1 MSGREPTEPME
12 VHKWV
17 VAGTVLTG
25 TIMAVLDA
33 SIVNV
38 ALPSMTGT
46 FGASV
51 EEITWVVTGYILA
64 QVIMMPLTALLSAR
78 FGRRNF
84 YLFSLALFTL
94 SSMFCGVAQTLPV
107 MVFFRVLQGLAG
119 GVLTIVSQAILRESF
134 PPEEQAMAMG
144 MYGLGVV
151 VAPAVGPTLGGWI
164 TDSFTWPW
172 VFYVNVP
179 IGFLSIVLV
188 SRFIH
193 DPPYLVRRKGNIDL
207 TGVAFLA
214 VGLGALQLMLEQGQ
228 RNDWFA
234 SNYIDTLAVAAAMGL
249 ALFVWWEIR
258 SKDPAVNLRLLKN
271 VPFTSATAL
280 GAVLGAGLFGTLFLL
295 PMFLQRLLGYTAML
309 SGEALIP
316 RSLAMAVI
324 MPLGGRVYNRLG
336 PRLLVGAGLAVSA
349 YSFWELSHL
358 TMDTGF
364 WDIFW
369 PQMWQGVGFALIFLS
384 LSTAA
389 LAYIP
394 KPEMTQAAGL
404 YNVVRQVFGSVGIAA
419 SASILTRS
427 TIQYHAI
434 LGESITPYHAP
445 AQEFIRGATARL
457 GGMGADPATSHLMAL
472 KILDLRVTQQAAV
485 LAYNHVFSLVA
496 VLFLVS
502 IPLVFLLTAGGP
514 PPAPRS
520 AAGGRPSPEA
530 SPGSPAGPVSAE

>member
-1 MSGREPTEPME
+1 MSGDRIQERPE

-84 YLFSLALFTL
+84 YLFSLALFTV
-94 SSMFCGVAQTLPV
+94 SSMFCGVARTLPL
-107 MVFFRVLQGLAG
+107 MVFFRILQGVGG

-193 DPPYLVRRKGNIDL
+193 DPPYLVRRKGRIDL
-207 TGVAFLA
+207 RGVAALA
-214 VGLGALQLMLEQGQ
+214 VGLGSFQLLLEQGQ
-228 RNDWFA
+228 RNDWFE
-234 SNYIDTLAVAAAMGL
+234 SNYITTLAVIAAAGMI
-249 ALFVWWEIR
+249 LFVWQELR
-258 SKDPAVNLRLLKN
+258 SREPAVNLRLLKN
-271 VPFTSATAL
+271 VPFTSATSL

-324 MPLGGRVYNRLG
+324 LPLGGRVYNRLG
-336 PRLLVGAGLAVSA
+336 PRLLVGAGLLVSA

-358 TMDTGF
+358 TIDTGF

-369 PQMWQGVGFALIFLS
+369 PQLWQGVGFALIFLS

-394 KPEMTQAAGL
+394 KPDMTQAAGL
-404 YNVVRQVFGSVGIAA
+404 YNVVRQVFGSVGIAVY
-419 SASILTRS
+419 ASILTRS
-427 TIQYHAI
+427 TTQYHAI
-434 LGESITPYHAP
+434 LGESVTAYHAP
-445 AQEFIRGATARL
+445 ARQFLQAATARL
-457 GGMGADPATSHLMAL
+457 TGMGTDASTAHQMAL
-472 KILDLRVTQQAAV
+472 RILDLRVTQQAAV
-485 LAYNHVFSLVA
+485 LAYNHVFRLVA
-496 VLFLVS
+496 ILFLAS
-502 IPLVFLLTAGGP
+502 LPLVFLLKSGGEAAPARSGPQRSP
-514 PPAPRS
+514 PP
-520 AAGGRPSPEA
+520 SPP
-530 SPGSPAGPVSAE
+530 PGAE

>member
-1 MSGREPTEPME
+1 V

-51 EEITWVVTGYILA
+51 EEITWVVTGYMLA
-64 QVIMMPLTALLSAR
+64 QVILMPITALLAAR

-84 YLFSLALFTL
+84 YLFSLALFTVA
-94 SSMFCGVAQTLPV
+94 SMLCGVSRTLPM
-107 MVFFRVLQGLAG
+107 MVVFRILQGAAS

-164 TDSFTWPW
+164 TDQFTWPW

-179 IGFLSIVLV
+179 IGIISLILV

-193 DPPYLVRRKGNIDL
+193 DPAYLVRRKGKLDL

-214 VGLGALQLMLEQGQ
+214 VGLGALQLLLEQGQ

-234 SNYIDTLAVAAAMGL
+234 SDYITTLGAIALTGMV
-249 ALFVWWEIR
+249 LFVWWELR
-258 SKDPAVNLRLLKN
+258 SKEPAVNLRLLKN
-271 VPFTSATAL
+271 VSFTSATAL

-295 PMFLQRLLGYTAML
+295 PMFLQRLLGYTALL
-309 SGEALIP
+309 SGAALVP

-336 PRLLVGAGLAVSA
+336 PRVMVGAGFLVSA

-358 TMDTGF
+358 TSTTGF

-369 PQMWQGVGFALIFLS
+369 PQLWQGVGFALIFLS

-389 LAYIP
+389 LAEIP
-394 KPEMTQAAGL
+394 RPEMTQAAGL
-404 YNVVRQVFGSVGIAA
+404 YNVVRQVFGSVGIAVY
-419 SASILTRS
+419 ASILTHS
-427 TIQYHAI
+427 TTKYHAV
-434 LGESITPYHAP
+434 LSEGITAYHAP
-445 AQEFIRGATARL
+445 TQQFLSGATA
-457 GGMGADPATSHLMAL
+457 GMMRTGADPNTARLMAL
-472 KILDLRVTQQAAV
+472 RLLDLRVLKEAAV
-485 LAYNHVFSLVA
+485 LAYNHVFGIAVAIFLISL
-496 VLFLVS
+496 
-502 IPLVFLLTAGGP
+502 PLVFLLRKPSFAGRGNGARPGP
-514 PPAPRS
+514 P
-520 AAGGRPSPEA
+520 
-530 SPGSPAGPVSAE
+530 AE